1 MKRVLTKKEVIID
14 YDEYDKILNFNNNS
28 EEPPAEYRRIELKDL
43 EPIVKSLDEYKQG
56 ETFEELVIKKFIPY
70 FGLTEN
76 EIINKINFKET
87 KAKNKTNLLSKAIL
101 GISKKKIEEFEKAD
115 IQMKTIKLENSGT
128 LKESMS
134 FSQIQYKEI
143 VNEDWEDSYW
153 HNSLTKRFF
162 FVVFQKNEKNE
173 LVLKKVMFWTM
184 PPKDLELAKLFWSDT
199 KQKIIDNDFNHFIK
213 ISDRSICHVRPKGKN
228 SLDLM
233 ETVSG
238 SKEKKKC
245 YWLSSFYIKNIITDT
260 LRFF

>member
-1 MKRVLTKKEVIID
+1 MSKLFKSSIT
-14 YDEYDKILNFNNNS
+14 
-28 EEPPAEYRRIELKDL
+28 
-43 EPIVKSLDEYKQG
+43 EPIVKSIFEYDLG
-56 ETFEELVIKKFIPY
+56 ETFEQFVIKKFKPY
-70 FGLTEN
+70 RNLTKI
-76 EIINKINFKET
+76 EIIKSIGLEDSNEKLKIK
-87 KAKNKTNLLSKAIL
+87 KLIKIIL
-101 GISKKKIEEFEKAD
+101 GVSNKKIEEFEKAD
-115 IQMKTIKLENSGT
+115 IQMKTIKLENSGV

-143 VNEDWEDSYW
+143 INEDWEDSYW
-153 HNSLTKRFF
+153 YNSLTKRFF
-162 FVVFQKNEKNE
+162 FIVFQKNEKNE

-228 SLDLM
+228 NLDLM

-260 LRFF
+260 LRLF